1 MLLDVGSLKCFL
13 SAPLNSLQR
22 VSCFVFLDLC
32 IDNHG
37 SFVIYQSASVRPIHL
52 FDQTSTMIRPSN
64 SLLRE
69 RDAPIM
75 WTAIVHLFRAERV
88 PTLRAVTGNF
98 AQF

>member
-52 FDQTSTMIRPSN
+52 FDQ
-64 SLLRE
+64 
-69 RDAPIM
+69 
-75 WTAIVHLFRAERV
+75 
-88 PTLRAVTGNF
+88 NF
-98 AQF
+98 DHDQTFELSSQGARCPQSCRRL